1 MQDSCQKS
9 KEYIFQWIKAGVSLF
24 LQKYISDKPSLGVEI
39 LMNCKLRFV
48 IVTGMSG
55 AGKTQAI
62 QSFEDL
68 GYFCIDNL
76 PPALISKC
84 AELCT
89 YNQKVENVAVV
100 MDIRGGEFFQDLV
113 KELANLENMGIDYE
127 MLFLEGTTEVMVR
140 RYKESRRRHPLVSQ
154 DGGRIIEAIEK
165 ERTMLEELR
174 GMANKI
180 IDTSDR
186 SNQDLKKYILA
197 NFGTQTQN
205 ETIAIT
211 VLSFGYKYGIPL
223 DADLVFDVRFLPN
236 PHYVPSLKPLT
247 GLTEEIQEYVL
258 KWPTTVKFKEKFFD
272 LIQFLIPH
280 YIKEGKTHL
289 TIAIGCTGGKHRS
302 VTITEKLAE
311 VIQNLNYKVLV
322 DHRDIHKDRS

>member
-1 MQDSCQKS
+1 
-9 KEYIFQWIKAGVSLF
+9 
-24 LQKYISDKPSLGVEI
+24 
-39 LMNCKLRFV
+39 MNCKLRFV

>member
-1 MQDSCQKS
+1 
-9 KEYIFQWIKAGVSLF
+9 
-24 LQKYISDKPSLGVEI
+24 
-39 LMNCKLRFV
+39 MNSKLRFI
-48 IVTGMSG
+48 IVSGMSG

-76 PPALISKC
+76 PPALISKF

-100 MDIRGGEFFQDLV
+100 MDIRGGDFFQDLIE
-113 KELANLENMGIDYE
+113 ELENLEQLGINYE
-127 MLFLEGTTEVMVR
+127 ILFLEGTTEVLVR
-140 RYKESRRRHPLVSQ
+140 RYKETRRRHPLDSQ
-154 DGGRIIEAIEK
+154 FGGKIIEAIET

-180 IDTSDR
+180 IDTSDI
-186 SNQDLKKYILA
+186 SNQDLKKYIMA
-197 NFGTQTQN
+197 NFGTKTQS
-205 ETIAIT
+205 ESITIT

-247 GLTEEIQEYVL
+247 GLTTEIQDYVL
-258 KWPTTVKFKEKFFD
+258 KWPITTKFQEKFTD

-302 VTITEKLAE
+302 VTITEKTAVFLR
-311 VIQNLNYKVLV
+311 NLNYKIFI
-322 DHRDIHKDRS
+322 DHRDIHKDRSKSDI